1 MMTSSRMLLI
11 SLACVWIVALTPAR
25 GASTAEVAELAET
38 HAQLAK
44 VEQLIAAV
52 DSVREW
58 HRDGLNT
65 RIDQL
70 GIKVVTR
77 LNEIAPRLL
86 TAFESGTSARTEL
99 EDLLEQCATFTL
111 QRIQVLEQRAAAERE
126 PLPKFQQNAQADIA
140 RAFIEDLT
148 SMRKDYI
155 KAYIRQAEIRRT
167 AGLESEPMFQR
178 ARELL
183 SLIMERL
190 MGQVRLDAMS
200 LDELRSRHTEEPLRE
215 DLQKALDLVQTK
227 QTRNLHNLER
237 TIEIGESVGIATAEQ
252 RSLLIRERGQVGLE
266 ILQRDVFSNLWDDQ
280 FSRFRESLA
289 RNGPDVLFRLLLFSL
304 VVVAAWAV
312 ARLIRY
318 PVRALVH
325 RERLGL
331 SYLLRDT
338 LITLSSFAVFLLGLV
353 VALATL
359 GVSLGPVFAGLGV
372 IGILIGL
379 ALQDSLGN
387 LAAGA
392 MILVYRPYDV
402 DDRIKVAGA
411 EGIVKR
417 MNLLATTIATTDNQ
431 MLVVPNG
438 RIWGDTIV
446 NLTANRVR
454 RVDVK
459 VNVSYAEDPDRV
471 HAVLMDVLEQ
481 HEHVLAKPEP
491 EVHMAGMEDS
501 AVVMVVKPWVRTE
514 HYWSTLWGLHRMIK
528 KRLDAEGIEI
538 PFPQR
543 VVTLRSPK
551 DRQRTSAS
559 MDTIVDQA
567 EPD

>member
-11 SLACVWIVALTPAR
+11 SLVCVLSVALTPAR
-25 GASTAEVAELAET
+25 GASIAEVAELEEA
-38 HAQLAK
+38 HRQFARIA
-44 VEQLIAAV
+44 QLIASV

-65 RIDQL
+65 RIDEL
-70 GIKVVTR
+70 GIRMMTR

-86 TAFESGTSARTEL
+86 ATFEPGSSARTEL
-99 EDLLEQCATFTL
+99 EELLEQSAVFAL
-111 QRIQVLEQRAAAERE
+111 KRMQLLEQRAAAERE
-126 PLPKFQQNAQADIA
+126 PLPKFEQTAQADIA
-140 RAFIEDLT
+140 RAFIEDLS
-148 SMRKDYI
+148 SMGKDYVA
-155 KAYIRQAEIRRT
+155 AYIRQAEIRRA
-167 AGLESEPMFQR
+167 AGLESEPMFKT
-178 ARELL
+178 ARQHL
-183 SLIMERL
+183 SLILERL

-200 LDELRSRHTEEPLRE
+200 LDELRARRAEEPLRE
-215 DLQKALDLVQTK
+215 DLQKAVDLVQTK

-237 TIEIGESVGIATAEQ
+237 AIDIGETLGIATAEQ
-252 RSLLIRERGQVGLE
+252 RSLLIREQGQVGLE
-266 ILQRDVFSNLWDDQ
+266 ILQREVFATLWEEQ
-280 FSRFRESLA
+280 FSRLRESLA

-304 VVVAAWAV
+304 VIVVAWAV

-318 PVRALVH
+318 PIRALVH
-325 RERLGL
+325 REGLGL

-338 LITLSSFAVFLLGLV
+338 LVTLSSFAVFLLGLV

-379 ALQDSLGN
+379 AVQDSLGN

-392 MILVYRPYDV
+392 MILMYRPYDV

-417 MNLLATTIATTDNQ
+417 MNLLATTVATIDNQ

-446 NLTANRVR
+446 NFTANRVR
-454 RVDVK
+454 RVDIK
-459 VNVSYAEDPDRV
+459 VNVSYAEDTDRV

-491 EVHMAGMEDS
+491 EVHMVGMEDS
-501 AVVMVVKPWVRTE
+501 AVAMVVKPWVRTE
-514 HYWSTLWGLHRMIK
+514 HYWTTLWDLNRTIK

-543 VVTLRSPK
+543 VVTLRSPE
-551 DRQRTSAS
+551 DRPRTSAS
-559 MDTIVDQA
+559 TDKVVD
-567 EPD
+567 

>member
-1 MMTSSRMLLI
+1 MKAKSILLI
-11 SLACVWIVALTPAR
+11 WLMCAWLVALAPAH
-25 GASTAEVAELAET
+25 GASTGEVKELDEVR
-38 HAQLAK
+38 AQLAK
-44 VEQLIAAV
+44 VTQLIAAV
-52 DSVREW
+52 DAVREW
-58 HRDGLNT
+58 HRDGLNV

-70 GIKVVTR
+70 GIRVLTR

-86 TAFESGTSARTEL
+86 AAFESGTRERSQL
-99 EDLLEQCATFTL
+99 EGLLEQSAALAL

-126 PLPKFQQNAQADIA
+126 PLPKFEQNAQADIA

-148 SMRKDYI
+148 SMGKDYI
-155 KAYIRQAEIRRT
+155 EAYIHQAEIRRA
-167 AGLESEPMFQR
+167 AGLESEPMFQK
-178 ARELL
+178 ARERL
-183 SLIMERL
+183 SLIIERL

-200 LDELRSRHTEEPLRE
+200 LDELRARRAEEPLRE
-215 DLQKALDLVQTK
+215 DLQKAVDLVQTK

-237 TIEIGESVGIATAEQ
+237 AIEIGGNIGIATAEQ
-252 RSLLIRERGQVGLE
+252 RSLLIRERGQVDLE
-266 ILQRDVFSNLWDDQ
+266 ILQRDVFSKLWDEQ
-280 FSRFRESLA
+280 FSRLSESLA
-289 RNGPDVLFRLLLFSL
+289 RNGPDVLFRFLLFSFV
-304 VVVAAWAV
+304 VVVAWAV
-312 ARLIRY
+312 SRLIRH

-338 LITLSSFAVFLLGLV
+338 LVTLSSFAVFLLGLV

-359 GVSLGPVFAGLGV
+359 GVSLGPIFAGLGV
-372 IGILIGL
+372 IGILVGL
-379 ALQDSLGN
+379 AVQDSLGN

-402 DDRIKVAGA
+402 DDRVKVAGA

-417 MNLLATTIATTDNQ
+417 MNLLATTVATIDNQ

-491 EVHMAGMEDS
+491 EVHMVGMEDS
-501 AVVMVVKPWVRTE
+501 AVAMVVKPWVRTE
-514 HYWSTLWGLHRMIK
+514 HYWSTLWDLNRKIK

-543 VVTLRSPK
+543 VVTLRSPEDAPPSK
-551 DRQRTSAS
+551 NKLGDKT
-559 MDTIVDQA
+559 V
-567 EPD
+567 PD